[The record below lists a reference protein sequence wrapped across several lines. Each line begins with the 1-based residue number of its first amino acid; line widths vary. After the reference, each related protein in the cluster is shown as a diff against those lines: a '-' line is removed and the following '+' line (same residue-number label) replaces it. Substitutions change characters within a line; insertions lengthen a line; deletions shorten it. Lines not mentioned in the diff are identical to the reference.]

1 MPERGCASMV
11 ESAPSEGLTLLWP
24 WLLLLLPLPWL
35 VRKFFSAASG
45 ASMQALKVPWFSM
58 MTAPGSTWMKQ
69 PLLALAASLVWVF
82 LLLAAARPQWVGEI
96 ENLPISGRDLLLAV
110 DISGSMDTQDMILNN
125 KAVNRLAVVKKVAGE
140 FIQRRKGDRVGL
152 VLFGSRA
159 YLQTPLTF
167 DTETTSILLDESE
180 IGLAGR
186 ETAIG
191 DAIGLAVKRLREDA
205 ASERVL
211 ILLTDGANTSGEVQP
226 MQAAEF
232 AAREGLKIYTVGV
245 GADEMVVQDFFGS
258 RMVNPSADLDEDTL
272 KAIAER
278 TGGAYFRARDAE
290 ALARIYEQLD
300 ELEPVES
307 DQEAIRIEPRSLHQ
321 RAQLSLAERSRLSVT
336 GEGLTVDGESVTNI
350 TIFERPRLDASG
362 LQRERKIHY
371 VPGKLP
377 RNRETRPF
385 ECSIERMP
393 M

>member
-1 MPERGCASMV
+1 MSERGYAFMV
-11 ESAPSEGLTLLWP
+11 ESVPTEGLALLWS

-307 DQEAIRIEPRSLHQ
+307 DQEAIRPVDELFYLP
-321 RAQLSLAERSRLSVT
+321 LSIAFLLALAAAMLAVQPGLRGGVT
-336 GEGLTVDGESVTNI
+336 
-350 TIFERPRLDASG
+350 AS
-362 LQRERKIHY
+362 
-371 VPGKLP
+371 
-377 RNRETRPF
+377 
-385 ECSIERMP
+385 
-393 M
+393 

>member
-1 MPERGCASMV
+1 MV
-11 ESAPSEGLTLLWP
+11 DAAAPGAGLYLAWA

-35 VRKFFSAASG
+35 ARRWLPAAPRAGLQAVR
-45 ASMQALKVPWFSM
+45 VPWFAM
-58 MTAPGSTWMKQ
+58 VAGTGQGWIKRTW
-69 PLLALAASLVWVF
+69 LAVIAGLIWGL

-96 ENLPISGRDLLLAV
+96 ETLPVTGRDLLLAV
-110 DISGSMDTQDMILNN
+110 DISGSMDTQDMLLDGQ
-125 KAVNRLAVVKKVAGE
+125 AVNRLAVVKRVAGD

-167 DTETTSILLDESE
+167 DTETTAILLDEAE

-226 MQAAEF
+226 LQATEF
-232 AAREGLKIYTVGV
+232 AAREGLRIYTVGV
-245 GADEMVVQDFFGS
+245 GADEMMVQDFFGS
-258 RMVNPSADLDEDTL
+258 RLVNPSADLDEDTL

-278 TGGAYFRARDAE
+278 TGGTYFRARDVE
-290 ALARIYEQLD
+290 ALARIYAQLD

-307 DQEAIRIEPRSLHQ
+307 DQEAIRPVAELFHWPLGLALVLALAAVLLMLRPVPADARR
-321 RAQLSLAERSRLSVT
+321 RAAT
-336 GEGLTVDGESVTNI
+336 
-350 TIFERPRLDASG
+350 A
-362 LQRERKIHY
+362 
-371 VPGKLP
+371 
-377 RNRETRPF
+377 
-385 ECSIERMP
+385 
-393 M
+393 